1 MATLAEQ
8 LRTLCVRHD
17 LTCVSVHVHNSVD
30 TGKAFFSASVHA
42 AGHGCVNSDPH
53 PAPEDAIADALSDMN
68 IKRGRTAAVPL
79 LVAA

>member
-17 LTCVSVHVHNSVD
+17 LTCVSGHVHHSVD

-53 PAPEDAIADALSDMN
+53 PAPEGAITDAIAEMN